1 MPTETSIPQNNVTA
15 SSGLSNL
22 RTKNIELL
30 KIIDLISRQNPLQK
44 KRIHKFLQ
52 GQNQEYW
59 DFAENLSSV
68 LNHSFLADDKSRRQ
82 AAAAYNKMCMD
93 FLKEQIRFRKTGVYR
108 IDDASVAVE
117 QVYGDMSIM
126 RYYMVGLLISY
137 LFWPNHYELFRF
149 FKNNLPS
156 PAKIKSYLEVGVG
169 HGLFTSNM
177 LKRYPG
183 IDAKAVDISETSIR
197 TAKEILKTF
206 QVDTNDIEFI
216 CCDYLSLNFQES
228 GFDFIIMGEVLEH
241 VNNAPDFMVRT
252 KKLLNR
258 GGSIYLSTCANSP
271 ALDHVYHFKSADE
284 IRDLITSHGFK
295 IVKDLALP
303 AEDVPAERWAAE
315 LTTINYCALLEH
327 TET

>member
-1 MPTETSIPQNNVTA
+1 MKTEMSISQNNVTA
-15 SSGLSNL
+15 PSGLSLPDTN
-22 RTKNIELL
+22 NIELL
-30 KIIDLISRQNPLQK
+30 KIIDLISQQNPLQK
-44 KRIHKFLQ
+44 KRINKFLQ
-52 GQNQEYW
+52 GQNKEYW
-59 DFAENLSSV
+59 DFAENLSSI
-68 LNHSFLADDKSRRQ
+68 LNHSFLTDDKSRRQ
-82 AAAAYNKMCMD
+82 AADAYNKMCMD

-117 QVYGDMSIM
+117 QVYGDMTVM

-149 FKNNLPS
+149 FKDNLPT
-156 PAKIKSYLEVGVG
+156 AEKTKSYLEVGVG

-183 IDAKAVDISETSIR
+183 IGAKAVDISETSIQ
-197 TAKEILKTF
+197 TAKEILETF
-206 QVDTNDIEFI
+206 QVDTDHIEFI
-216 CCDYLSLNFQES
+216 HGDYLSLNFQES

-252 KKLLNR
+252 KKLLNK

-303 AEDVPAERWAAE
+303 AEDVPPERWAAE

-327 TET
+327 SDA

>member
-1 MPTETSIPQNNVTA
+1 MITETFFTENKAAVPTA
-15 SSGLSNL
+15 LATPK
-22 RTKNIELL
+22 TKNTELL
-30 KIIDLISRQNPLQK
+30 KIIELISQQNPLQK

-52 GQNQEYW
+52 SQNEEYW
-59 DFAENLSSV
+59 DFAENLSSI
-68 LNHSFLADDKSRRQ
+68 LNHSFLTDDKSRRQ
-82 AAAAYNKMCMD
+82 AADAYNKMCMD

-117 QVYGDMSIM
+117 QVYGDMTVM

-149 FKNNLPS
+149 FKANLPT
-156 PAKIKSYLEVGVG
+156 AEKTKSYLEVGVG

-183 IDAKAVDISETSIR
+183 IGAKAVDISETSIQ

-206 QVDTNDIEFI
+206 QVDTDHIEFI
-216 CCDYLSLNFQES
+216 HGDYLSLNFQES

-252 KKLLNR
+252 KKLLNK

-303 AEDVPAERWAAE
+303 AEDVPPERWAAE
-315 LTTINYCALLEH
+315 LTTINYGALLEH
-327 TET
+327 SDA

>member
-1 MPTETSIPQNNVTA
+1 MITETFFTENKAAVPTA
-15 SSGLSNL
+15 LATPK
-22 RTKNIELL
+22 TKNTELL
-30 KIIDLISRQNPLQK
+30 KIIELISQQNPLQK

-52 GQNQEYW
+52 SQNEEYW
-59 DFAENLSSV
+59 DFAENLSSI
-68 LNHSFLADDKSRRQ
+68 LNHSFLTDDKSQRQ
-82 AAAAYNKMCMD
+82 AADAYNKMCMD

-117 QVYGDMSIM
+117 QVYSDMTVM

-149 FKNNLPS
+149 FKDNLPT
-156 PAKIKSYLEVGVG
+156 AEKTKSYLEVGVG

-183 IDAKAVDISETSIR
+183 ISAKAVDISETSIQ

-206 QVDTNDIEFI
+206 QVDADHIEFI
-216 CCDYLSLNFQES
+216 HGDYLSQNFQES

-252 KKLLNR
+252 KKLLNK

-271 ALDHVYHFKSADE
+271 ALDHVYHFKSAEE

-303 AEDVPAERWAAE
+303 AEDVPPERWAAE

-327 TET
+327 SDA

>member
-1 MPTETSIPQNNVTA
+1 MTTKKILARN
-15 SSGLSNL
+15 SSLVPAGLSIEYA
-22 RTKNIELL
+22 KNSELS
-30 KIIDLISRQNPLQK
+30 KIIDLISEQNPLQK
-44 KRIHKFLQ
+44 KRINKFLQ
-52 GQNQEYW
+52 SQTQEYW
-59 DFAENLSSV
+59 EFAENLSLV
-68 LNHSFLADDKSRRQ
+68 LNHSFLTDDDSRRQ
-82 AAAAYNKMCMD
+82 AATAYNKMCMD

-108 IDDASVAVE
+108 ISDASLAFE
-117 QVYGDMSIM
+117 RVYSDTNVM

-149 FKNNLPS
+149 FKDNLPPS
-156 PAKIKSYLEVGVG
+156 EKTKSYLEVGVG

-177 LKRYPG
+177 LKNYDV

-206 QVDTNDIEFI
+206 QVNTDHIEFI
-216 CCDYLSLNFQES
+216 HGDYLSLDFKES

-241 VNNAPDFMVRT
+241 VNNAPDFMKRT
-252 KKLLNR
+252 KKLLNK

-284 IRDLITSHGFK
+284 IRKLINATGFK

-303 AEDVPAERWAAE
+303 AEDVPQERWETE
-315 LTTINYCALLEH
+315 LTTINYCALLKH
-327 TET
+327 SDA